1 MCIGGH
7 VSRKGYTRYPCEPM
21 DVFTAQGA
29 INSFGLIGIFAI
41 LAIETGLPIVIG
53 LPGDSLLFIAGVAAS
68 GTGSVIHIHISLI
81 TLMIGSPI
89 SAIIGSSF
97 GHHLGHKY
105 GVKLFTNPKSKFFH
119 PDRLETAA
127 KWMEKYGTAKAV
139 FLARFIPVVRHLV
152 NPVAGMIK
160 MPYRKFFF
168 WNVISAIVW
177 TESFIVVGYLLGEKL
192 KGSVDKYVL
201 PIVGVIVLVSI
212 APIAWEAV
220 KEWRT
225 RKHLS

>member
-1 MCIGGH
+1 MDTY
-7 VSRKGYTRYPCEPM
+7 RAKGYTRYPCEPM
-21 DVFTAQGA
+21 DILTSQGA
-29 INSFGLIGIFAI
+29 INSFGLIGIFVI
-41 LAIETGLPIVIG
+41 LAVETGLPLVIG

-68 GTGSVIHIHISLI
+68 GTGSVIHIHISLVWLI
-81 TLMIGSPI
+81 IGAPI
-89 SAIIGSSF
+89 SAILGSSF

-105 GVKLFTNPKSKFFH
+105 GAKLFTNPNSKFFH

-168 WNVISAIVW
+168 WNVVSAIVW
-177 TESFIVVGYLLGEKL
+177 TESFILVGYILGEKL

-201 PIVGVIVLVSI
+201 PIVGVIVLVSV
-212 APIAWEAV
+212 APIAWEAI

>member
-1 MCIGGH
+1 
-7 VSRKGYTRYPCEPM
+7 M
-21 DVFTAQGA
+21 DIFTAQGA

-41 LAIETGLPIVIG
+41 LAIETGLPLVIG

-68 GTGSVIHIHISLI
+68 GTGSVIHIKLSLVW
-81 TLMIGSPI
+81 LMIGAPI
-89 SAIIGSSF
+89 AAIIGSSF
-97 GHHLGHKY
+97 GHHLGHRY
-105 GVKLFTNPKSKFFH
+105 GAKLFTNPKSKFFH

-168 WNVISAIVW
+168 WNVVSAIVW

>member
-1 MCIGGH
+1 
-7 VSRKGYTRYPCEPM
+7 M
-21 DVFTAQGA
+21 DIFSAQGA
-29 INSFGLIGIFAI
+29 INSFGLIGIYVI
-41 LAIETGLPIVIG
+41 LAVETSLPLVIG

-68 GTGSVIHIHISLI
+68 GVGNAIHVKLPLI
-81 TLMIGSPI
+81 WLMIGAPI
-89 SAIIGSSF
+89 SEIIGSSF

-105 GVKLFTNPKSKFFH
+105 GAKLFTNPKSKFFH

-168 WNVISAIVW
+168 WNVVSAIVW
-177 TESFIVVGYLLGEKL
+177 TESFIILGYVLGERL

-201 PIVGVIVLVSI
+201 PIVGVIVLVSV
-212 APIAWEAV
+212 APIIWEGV